1 MLTISLKLVLKDSY
15 ISAPRRRP
23 LAIISTKK
31 YKYQQVNLSQGRR
44 TFGTRPQNITTAST
58 AVPEHL
64 HHIANNMCVYIDIS
78 DCVDSVYELPLLPN
92 NTAVKHFYTNRV
104 RWEVLTGYLL
114 WCWPGG
120 DWANTLHWEGR
131 FSVFF

>member
-1 MLTISLKLVLKDSY
+1 MADE
-15 ISAPRRRP
+15 P
-23 LAIISTKK
+23 LARGIHCCPSFSFLLPD
-31 YKYQQVNLSQGRR
+31 QRLC
-44 TFGTRPQNITTAST
+44 F
-58 AVPEHL
+58 
-64 HHIANNMCVYIDIS
+64 ANNMCVYIDIY

-114 WCWPGG
+114 WFRPGG

-131 FSVFF
+131 FNVFF